1 MVSPMSA
8 AVDSRTCIRRTLINS
23 LEFSMSQESYCDPM
37 GGINIYGHTL
47 NVTENGPKKNSIVIL
62 ASRFDTF
69 SMFDALAPGAD
80 SAMSALIV
88 IITAAELLNRPGIRE
103 QMYKSDNKRSLLL
116 ALFDGESF
124 DYIGSSHA
132 AYQMANNQFLVPLSI
147 DNQTELNLEHLS
159 HFIELDQV
167 AHHGGANDPLKVYL
181 HKHLN
186 ADIDELVKLFKD
198 EKSDLNN
205 IEVNYISDPNMPLPP
220 SSVQSFLKLVCLI
233 FFVINLIN

>member
-1 MVSPMSA
+1 
-8 AVDSRTCIRRTLINS
+8 
-23 LEFSMSQESYCDPM
+23 M

-47 NVTENGPKKNSIVIL
+47 NVHNETVFKKNSIVML

-69 SMFDALAPGAD
+69 SMFDTLAPGAD
-80 SAMSALIV
+80 SAMSALIA
-88 IITAAELLNRPGIRE
+88 IITVAELLNRRGIRE
-103 QMYKSDNKRSLLL
+103 EMYKSNNERALLL

-132 AYQMANNQFLVPLSI
+132 SFQMANNQFLVPSPLDKQI
-147 DNQTELNLEHLS
+147 ELNLEHLS

-167 AHHGGANDPLKVYL
+167 AHHGGANDPLKIYL

-186 ADIDELVKLFKD
+186 ADISEFVDLFKN
-198 EKSDLNN
+198 EIQDLNN
-205 IEVNYISDPNMPLPP
+205 IIVEQIQDPNMPLPP

-233 FFVINLIN
+233 YFFWIDNLILFLITAK